1 MNGAE
6 GLLRTARDAGIDVCF
21 ANSGTTEM
29 PQVVALD
36 SVAGIRPC
44 TTVTAASA
52 CMDGVTSI
60 GETRLIR
67 SLLYD
72 PPFRS
77 PDIVAYLDSR
87 GFRSKNDAGVGA
99 ARVAGW

>member
-52 CMDGVTSI
+52 CVDGAI
-60 GETRLIR
+60 
-67 SLLYD
+67 
-72 PPFRS
+72 
-77 PDIVAYLDSR
+77 SR
-87 GFRSKNDAGVGA
+87 GDERGA
-99 ARVAGW
+99 HLASVVHA